1 MTSANR
7 PVRRRAPRLRI
18 ERTGNLRGRVARTVT
33 LLEISATGCLVR
45 CEGRL
50 VSGAIHDMEIDLRDG
65 DPAPLLAKVRVADAS
80 MDGASEETR
89 SLAGLE
95 FLGLPAVEDARL
107 RRFLDHER
115 RERRRADAPAR

>member
-1 MTSANR
+1 MTSENR
-7 PVRRRAPRLRI
+7 PARRRAPRLRV
-18 ERTGNLRGRVARTVT
+18 ERRGSLRGRVSRTIT

-50 VSGAIHDMEIDLRDG
+50 LSGAIHDIELDLEDG
-65 DPAPLLAKVRVADAS
+65 HPTPLLAKVRVADAS
-80 MDGASEETR
+80 LDGASEEAR

-95 FLGLPAVEDARL
+95 FLGLSAVEDARL
-107 RRFLDHER
+107 RRFLDRER